1 MAMLLYKT
9 LHSLRD
15 GADRACPECT
25 PAMGGP
31 PVFMSPVFT
40 SPVFAA
46 MGLAPAMRLRA
57 AWLLAVWLLCGPAI
71 LAIMVVSA
79 FPALPAAH
87 AAGNTL
93 GQDATAVQ
101 QFIRTGAELADAYG
115 VGPICGRI
123 GGDMDKVRSAR
134 TGSEAAMKRLL
145 LVENDPRQEMLRAAF
160 RRANES
166 ASRLERTLDG
176 TEAVCRQ
183 GGDARIDST
192 GFRLRL
198 ENEALFLAENG
209 RTLCRTLRTEV
220 PGMAWPDCD
229 RP

>member
-1 MAMLLYKT
+1 M
-9 LHSLRD
+9 
-15 GADRACPECT
+15 GA
-25 PAMGGP
+25 
-31 PVFMSPVFT
+31 
-40 SPVFAA
+40 
-46 MGLAPAMRLRA
+46 APAMRLLA
-57 AWLLAVWLLCGPAI
+57 AWLLVAWLLCGPVMLAALAI
-71 LAIMVVSA
+71 LTI
-79 FPALPAAH
+79 PALPAAH

-101 QFIRTGAELADAYG
+101 QFIRTGTELADAYG
-115 VGPICGRI
+115 AGPICERI
-123 GGDMDKVRSAR
+123 GGDMDKVRSVR

-145 LVENDPRQEMLRAAF
+145 LVENDPRQEMLRSAF

-166 ASRLERTLDG
+166 TSRLERTLDG
-176 TEAVCRQ
+176 AGAVCRQ
-183 GGDARIDST
+183 GGDVRMDAT

-198 ENEALFLAENG
+198 ENEAVFLAENG